1 MKRILATLIIVAA
14 LGLTVARAAYVT
26 DTNSTTSV
34 TTVAPKGPNTTLF
47 GKTGGTNT
55 VWINYDG
62 TTNGWVKVS
71 N

>member
-1 MKRILATLIIVAA
+1 MNRILASLIVLAVLA
-14 LGLTVARAAYVT
+14 VPAVRAAYIT

-34 TTVAPKGPNTTLF
+34 TTKLPKGPNTTLL

-55 VWINYDG
+55 VWINHDG